1 MKFKQIIP
9 FILLCSTPLLTQ
21 SVFAG
26 EVTGQ
31 VDLTKVILFLQ
42 GAELQGTA
50 SVNVTKGESE
60 ILLTNLANNINI
72 SSINVGL
79 GNKAMIL
86 STTLVDN
93 YLVKKTESDKLK
105 SLQVSL
111 KQLEDEQATLNI
123 KLVAVNTEIALL
135 EGNRIEALT
144 KSNGSLTEAKQAI
157 NFIKDN
163 LVNAL
168 TEQLALQTELNGI
181 KDRIAQYQSQIS
193 LESGSND
200 RPQKAIKVK
209 VYTDQASTLPI
220 TLSYITPDAGW
231 EPLYDVRVKDIDSPV
246 ILTYKAKVYQY
257 SGLSWN
263 NIDFTLSTANPS
275 QGITAPYL
283 TPWNIYL
290 NEGKSNYG
298 SKSSGSSYMMLEQA
312 ISPTMSKDM
321 VTGLSKNN
329 FTDYVVTNN
338 NGLNIQ
344 YNITLPYTI
353 SGYSNDNIL
362 MLKNKEV
369 AADYRYVATPKLDD
383 NAFLQAQINDWDK
396 LSLLAGK
403 STIFFGGNYIGEGYL
418 TTQNIKDKLN
428 ISLGRDKSIIIS
440 RNQNLNET
448 SKPSFFGNEVSQK
461 FAYTID
467 IRNSKDLPINLTIY
481 DQLPVIANKAISLDD
496 EKYTGADYNKET
508 GLLTWQVN
516 LKAKEVKQIPF
527 SFIVK
532 YPNNKAGMIIGL

>member
-9 FILLCSTPLLTQ
+9 FILLCSAPFATQ
-21 SVFAG
+21 SVYAG

-31 VDLTKVILFLQ
+31 VDLTKVTLFLQ

-60 ILLTNLANNINI
+60 ILLTNLANNINL

-93 YLVKKTESDKLK
+93 YLVKKTESEQLK

-181 KDRIAQYQSQIS
+181 KNHIAQYQSQIS
-193 LESGSND
+193 LETGSND

-209 VYTDQASTLPI
+209 IYTDQASTLPI

-275 QGITAPYL
+275 QGITAPNL
-283 TPWNIYL
+283 TPWHISLYD
-290 NEGKSNYG
+290 EKSAYGGKSN
-298 SKSSGSSYMMLEQA
+298 SSSYMVMEQA

-321 VTGLSKNN
+321 VAKQSKNN

-344 YNITLPYTI
+344 YNIKLPYTI
-353 SGYSNDNIL
+353 LGYSNDNIL

-383 NAFLQAQINDWDK
+383 NAFLQAQITDWDK

-403 STIFFGGNYIGEGYL
+403 STIFFDGNYIGEGYL

-496 EKYTGADYNKET
+496 EKYTGADYDKET